1 MSWFKSLKLATQLT
15 LAFILI
21 ALVAVAVGVTGL
33 LSSASSNARL
43 KDMYENSVLSVTDVG
58 ATQVQVVFHIR
69 RMNSFLAFPD
79 AASRQKNLTAMDG
92 HIKEVERLSQK
103 EKATRMSPK
112 ETAAWGKFEPAW
124 QRYLAGTRKVIAL
137 GLAGKEA
144 DAKLTMHAEASPS
157 LAEAEEAL
165 ATIVTACDEV
175 ALSSYQDSQ
184 LAAASSRLATILLI
198 LGGFIL
204 ALGLG
209 FFVTGMVKRQVGGEP
224 RDAVDVAQRVAGG
237 DLSMDILLAEG
248 DTSSMMAAMK
258 AMVAA
263 LSTVLAETQRVVD
276 ATGRGDFSQRIPLAG
291 SKGYILAMG
300 VSLNQLS
307 ETCQQGLSDVV
318 RVLEAAAQG
327 DLSERI
333 NLAYSGEFGRLR
345 DASNTTVE
353 KLSATIAD
361 VLEAAGN
368 LVAASEQLSST
379 AQSLSQGASEQAAS
393 VEETS
398 ASMEEMS
405 ASISQNNENA
415 KITGDIATRTAQE
428 TRDGGQAVEATVSA
442 MKQIAHKI
450 SIIDDIAYQT
460 NLLALNAA
468 IEAGRA
474 GEHGKG
480 FAVVAAEV
488 RKLAE
493 RSQVAAEEISR
504 LASGSVGLAEKA
516 GSLLGGI
523 VPSIQKTADL
533 VQEISA
539 ASSEQNSGVG
549 QINGAINQISQAVQ
563 QNAAAAEELAS
574 TSEEVNAQALELQAM
589 MAFFT
594 LGKGNRASHSRP
606 APQSTFKPA
615 SKGFSG
621 LQGKRTAKVSE
632 GDFTR
637 F

>member
-1 MSWFKSLKLATQLT
+1 MTWFKNLRLATQLILSFVIVGLVSVATGGLGLYGTGTISKSMVDTYNNNVVSIKNMADANTALASVMQRLNFSVMTADPKVRAEEDAALETSRKELADAVAKERATDMSPDEKALWVKYEEALPRFSASIKQMEDLVEAKRTDEAREHVITATRPIFREMRGILLNIAEINNKLAEKANKDGIATYQSIRTTT
-15 LAFILI
+15 LATII
-21 ALVAVAVGVTGL
+21 
-33 LSSASSNARL
+33 
-43 KDMYENSVLSVTDVG
+43 
-58 ATQVQVVFHIR
+58 
-69 RMNSFLAFPD
+69 
-79 AASRQKNLTAMDG
+79 
-92 HIKEVERLSQK
+92 
-103 EKATRMSPK
+103 
-112 ETAAWGKFEPAW
+112 
-124 QRYLAGTRKVIAL
+124 L
-137 GLAGKEA
+137 GLA
-144 DAKLTMHAEASPS
+144 
-157 LAEAEEAL
+157 
-165 ATIVTACDEV
+165 
-175 ALSSYQDSQ
+175 
-184 LAAASSRLATILLI
+184 AAV
-198 LGGFIL
+198 G
-204 ALGLG
+204 LGLL
-209 FFVTGMVKRQVGGEP
+209 VTRIIKQMVGGEP
-224 RDAVDVAQRVAGG
+224 REAASIAQRVAAG
-237 DLSMDILLAEG
+237 DLTMEVVLAQG
-248 DTSSMMAAMK
+248 DSTSMMAAMK
-258 AMVAA
+258 TMVAS
-263 LSTVLAETQRVVD
+263 LSGVLSETQKVVD
-276 ATGRGDFSQRIPLAG
+276 AAGRGEFNQHIEVAG
-291 SKGYILAMG
+291 AKGYILALG
-300 VSLNQLS
+300 TSLNQLS
-307 ETCQQGLSDVV
+307 ETCRTALSEVV
-318 RVLEAAAQG
+318 RVMEAAARG

-333 NLAYSGEFGRLR
+333 TVAYSGDFGRIK

-361 VLEAAGN
+361 VLEASGN
-368 LVAASEQLSST
+368 LVGASEQLSST
-379 AQSLSQGASEQAAS
+379 AQALSQGASEQAAS

-415 KITGDIATRTAQE
+415 KVTGDIATRTAKDTQEGGNAVQE
-428 TRDGGQAVEATVSA
+428 TVAA

-504 LASGSVGLAEKA
+504 LATGSVDLAEKA
-516 GSLLGGI
+516 GTLLGSI

-574 TSEEVNAQALELQAM
+574 TSEEVNAQALELQSM

-594 LGKGNRASHSRP
+594 LAEDKAKHPRGA
-606 APQSTFKPA
+606 QKPA
-615 SKGFSG
+615 ARIPLKGIAPA
-621 LQGKRTAKVSE
+621 RTRGGAEMADGS
-632 GDFTR
+632 FTR